1 MTLKIATWNLC
12 LGLFHKKDYVRTQL
26 HENNIDI
33 LTLQETDL
41 SPELQLE
48 NLQIKGYS
56 IEVENNN
63 KKRRV
68 AIYVK
73 NSISYKRRIEL
84 EKENLHV
91 IVLDIEISPPVRI
104 ITIYRTFNPQIQC
117 TPRENFR
124 EQLNI
129 INNATTTS
137 TILLGD
143 FNLDENK
150 RHLVDYNQKQL
161 FQDFEE
167 LIGHHQYV
175 QHVNQP
181 TWERVIQGNVKN
193 SILDHIYC
201 TDSTIVGDVL
211 YRDTIYGDHKMV
223 ILSTTNELTERDYK
237 IRRRNWRAYSVDALI
252 QNLNQVRWETDIDS
266 TQEMW
271 NSYEQEILTI
281 VDKIAPLEEV
291 GSTIK
296 RKVSKTLKSKLNR
309 RSHLLKKRKHHTQQ
323 EHEKDELKTLN
334 KYIRNYYYDER
345 KMHVRRKIIPGNN
358 KSLWDAVKIA
368 RDIEPTPLPSILT
381 RDGKSYDRMAAPT
394 AFSEYFKSKISV
406 LEESATIDEEMWNG
420 EQIINS
426 ENVNF
431 MTPERVEECLKNLK
445 TKNCEG
451 PDRLPLRVLKDGAM
465 ILAKPLSVL
474 FHKIYERKEIPEQWK
489 VSKVI
494 PLHKKGKKEDIENY
508 RPIANLCSITK
519 VFEKLILLR
528 LEEIEK
534 ENNIDLTGYEQH
546 GFKKKRSTVTAGLT
560 LQTIIAREM
569 DMDSYVAM
577 SSLDLSAAF
586 DLVNLDLLMKRLKI
600 MGIPGDLLQLL
611 EVWLRQRSFYV
622 EANGQNSTILE
633 NDVGTIQGSIL
644 GPILYAL
651 FIRPLYKITKVTT
664 FADDNYVV
672 KFNKEKKM
680 ALEELRKELEK
691 IIKWLKGSGLKV
703 NEKKTELCIFHRNGN
718 TDGSLSIDNS
728 LITSKN
734 EINVL
739 GITFDSKLQWSSQ
752 VSRAIRG
759 ANNAL
764 QAIKLIRKFF
774 TTPEIVQLLT
784 SNFYS
789 RFYYGSEIWHIPTL
803 NRNCKKMLL
812 SASANALKLCNVFY
826 DPSVSYIDL
835 HTLHKRALP
844 SKFCLYRH
852 CLLLHK
858 VFNDSIPKRDW
869 IDLNFQ
875 MINTSRQISF
885 EVQNHSVYK
894 VGNNILSNRLVC
906 INKKVPLNLL
916 NLDIGPFKVTCK
928 NMLLK

>member
-1 MTLKIATWNLC
+1 MTIKIATWNLC

-91 IVLDIEISPPVRI
+91 IVLDIEINPPVRI

-161 FQDFEE
+161 FQDLEE

-175 QHVNQP
+175 QHVKEP

-201 TDSTIVGDVL
+201 TDSTIVDDVL
-211 YRDTIYGDHKMV
+211 YIDTIYGDHKMV
-223 ILSTTNELTERDYK
+223 ILSTPNELIERDYK
-237 IRRRNWRAYSVDALI
+237 IRRRNWKAYSVDALI

-519 VFEKLILLR
+519 VFEKLILLP

-651 FIRPLYKITKVTT
+651 FIRPLYKITKSQPLQMTT
-664 FADDNYVV
+664 TWSNST
-672 KFNKEKKM
+672 KKRRWLWMNSEKS
-680 ALEELRKELEK
+680 LRK
-691 IIKWLKGSGLKV
+691 
-703 NEKKTELCIFHRNGN
+703 
-718 TDGSLSIDNS
+718 
-728 LITSKN
+728 
-734 EINVL
+734 
-739 GITFDSKLQWSSQ
+739 
-752 VSRAIRG
+752 
-759 ANNAL
+759 
-764 QAIKLIRKFF
+764 
-774 TTPEIVQLLT
+774 
-784 SNFYS
+784 
-789 RFYYGSEIWHIPTL
+789 
-803 NRNCKKMLL
+803 
-812 SASANALKLCNVFY
+812 
-826 DPSVSYIDL
+826 
-835 HTLHKRALP
+835 
-844 SKFCLYRH
+844 
-852 CLLLHK
+852 
-858 VFNDSIPKRDW
+858 
-869 IDLNFQ
+869 
-875 MINTSRQISF
+875 
-885 EVQNHSVYK
+885 
-894 VGNNILSNRLVC
+894 
-906 INKKVPLNLL
+906 
-916 NLDIGPFKVTCK
+916 
-928 NMLLK
+928 

>member
-91 IVLDIEISPPVRI
+91 IVLDIEINPPVRI

-175 QHVNQP
+175 QHVKDP

-211 YRDTIYGDHKMV
+211 YIDTIYGDHKMV
-223 ILSTTNELTERDYK
+223 ILSTTNELIERDYK
-237 IRRRNWRAYSVDALI
+237 IRRRNWKAYSVDALI

-420 EQIINS
+420 ERIINS